1 MLTRP
6 TTLISRMVSPKL
18 YAQEQKSSSLPAVSE
33 LTLNLDQFY
42 DLDSAHSYDKAT
54 AYSVLQ
60 SLKLADGHLGEKIK
74 GRKFRYPDG
83 EYSTE
88 LDDFLM
94 HASGG
99 GRGGG
104 SIHSLDASHSS
115 LELHPSHS
123 SLTEEKSHSRWSE
136 SENEPPTMES
146 ISSSFGSP
154 AHRPKLATSSR
165 PIKNASL
172 AGGLRPETDIPFSV
186 SISYSEE
193 STEKLQ
199 SDEQL
204 YESYFV
210 TEVTFILN

>member
-1 MLTRP
+1 
-6 TTLISRMVSPKL
+6 MVSPKL

-42 DLDSAHSYDKAT
+42 DLDSAHSYDKAA

-60 SLKLADGHLGEKIK
+60 SLKLADGQLGEKSK

-99 GRGGG
+99 GRRGGGGG

-136 SENEPPTMES
+136 SENEPPTMGS
-146 ISSSFGSP
+146 ISSSFGSL
-154 AHRPKLATSSR
+154 AHRPNLAASSR
-165 PIKNASL
+165 PIKKASL
-172 AGGLRPETDIPFSV
+172 AVGLRPETDIPYSV
-186 SISYSEE
+186 SVSYSEAN
-193 STEKLQ
+193 TEKLQ